1 MAKKRS
7 QADIEAAFTAWL
19 AAGGEKK
26 MSEAVARAR
35 ATSEGFARATRVRT
49 ETLYEPVAF

>member
-7 QADIEAAFTAWL
+7 QAEIEAAFVEWL
-19 AAGGEKK
+19 AAGGERK
-26 MSEAVARAR
+26 MSEATARAR